1 MLVQQILMNYSFICR
16 FFKAP
21 HSSIAVVENK
31 TLYLPTS
38 FDIKALKTDEDEPLE
53 HRDAVGG
60 FIIPLQPA
68 VFGG

>member
-1 MLVQQILMNYSFICR
+1 MDLSLIRR
-16 FFKAP
+16 FFKAS
-21 HSSIAVVENK
+21 HSSIAVVDNK
-31 TLYLPTS
+31 ALYFSAS

-53 HRDAVGG
+53 QRDAVGG